1 MVSPGIATTETG
13 SRWVLAIEMVLE
25 RGKGKLMVRMRSRGE
40 RVKTVHC
47 IATWSSGCEKFDPAR
62 PYKMVQI
69 DGYDYTAMDIVS

>member
-1 MVSPGIATTETG
+1 
-13 SRWVLAIEMVLE
+13 VLAIEMVLE

-40 RVKTVHC
+40 RVKNCPLHC
-47 IATWSSGCEKFDPAR
+47 HVVERLPLQTEKFDPAR